1 MKPSVIYLMILRNK
15 SSLFCIA
22 IVSILFSFGS
32 GALAKSISGKA
43 TVIDG
48 DTIEIRG
55 QRIRLNGIDAPESD
69 QLCKDKIGNSYR
81 CGNAATRRLSKAIG
95 WNSATC
101 EVRDKD
107 RYGRLVAVCKVKEQ
121 DLNRQLVMEGLAL
134 AYRRYSRDYVE
145 AEKEARKRN
154 VGMWQGEFV
163 KPWDWRKRKRLATNK
178 PATSGNCL
186 IKGNIS
192 GSGKFTTFQDQSG
205 TIRQRLIRIRANAGF
220 VQKQKPEKL
229 AGGRLIELGHNTS
242 GEIVGGA

>member
-1 MKPSVIYLMILRNK
+1 MKPSVIYLMILRDR

-22 IVSILFSFGS
+22 IVSILLSFGS

-55 QRIRLNGIDAPESD
+55 QRIRLYGIDAPESD

-163 KPWDWRKRKRLATNK
+163 KPWDWRKGKRLATDK

-192 GSGKFTTFQDQSG
+192 NSGKIYHIPGSKWYDKTKINKGKGERWFCSEAEA
-205 TIRQRLIRIRANAGF
+205 RAAGWRAP
-220 VQKQKPEKL
+220 K
-229 AGGRLIELGHNTS
+229 R
-242 GEIVGGA
+242 

>member
-1 MKPSVIYLMILRNK
+1 MKPSVIYLMILRDR
-15 SSLFCIA
+15 SSLFCMA
-22 IVSILFSFGS
+22 IVSILLSFGS

-55 QRIRLNGIDAPESD
+55 QRIRLHGIDAPESD

-101 EVRDKD
+101 EVRDTD

-134 AYRRYSRDYVE
+134 AYRRYLFSI
-145 AEKEARKRN
+145 
-154 VGMWQGEFV
+154 
-163 KPWDWRKRKRLATNK
+163 TN
-178 PATSGNCL
+178 
-186 IKGNIS
+186 
-192 GSGKFTTFQDQSG
+192 
-205 TIRQRLIRIRANAGF
+205 
-220 VQKQKPEKL
+220 
-229 AGGRLIELGHNTS
+229 GHLSSLHNKS
-242 GEIVGGA
+242 PR

>member
-1 MKPSVIYLMILRNK
+1 MKPLVIYLMILRDR
-15 SSLFCIA
+15 SSLFCMA
-22 IVSILFSFGS
+22 IVSILLSFGS

-55 QRIRLNGIDAPESD
+55 QRIRLHGIDAPESD

-107 RYGRLVAVCKVKEQ
+107 RYRRLVAVCKVKEQ

-163 KPWDWRKRKRLATNK
+163 KPWDWRKGKRLATGK

-192 GSGKFTTFQDQSG
+192 GSGKFTISQDQSG
-205 TIRQRLIRIRANAGF
+205 TIIQRLIRVRENAGF
-220 VQKQKPEKL
+220 VHRQKPEQL
-229 AGGRLIELGHNTS
+229 VGGRLNNRMTRYY
-242 GEIVGGA
+242 